1 VNARAASQGAV
12 RDFTGEVKPKTKT
25 KSKSIMKR
33 KLITNSLS
41 LLTASAALA
50 CAVAQAADKKPN
62 ILIIWGDDIGYWNPG
77 CYNRGM
83 MG

>member
-1 VNARAASQGAV
+1 M
-12 RDFTGEVKPKTKT
+12 KPKTKPNR
-25 KSKSIMKR
+25 KSNIMKR

>member
-1 VNARAASQGAV
+1 
-12 RDFTGEVKPKTKT
+12 
-25 KSKSIMKR
+25 MKR

-41 LLTASAALA
+41 LLTASTTLV

-62 ILIIWGDDIGYWNPG
+62 ILIWGADIGYWNSG

>member
-1 VNARAASQGAV
+1 M
-12 RDFTGEVKPKTKT
+12 GEVKPKTKT
-25 KSKSIMKR
+25 KSKNNIMKR

-41 LLTASAALA
+41 LLTASTTLV

-62 ILIIWGDDIGYWNPG
+62 ILIWGADIGYWNSG